1 MLVVLAGFLL
11 VAAVGGLLVALRDR
25 PLWNALRKV
34 RPATP
39 ERLARAAADGHLD
52 GRLVAVTGL
61 AAAGPDG
68 ALRSAVNNEPCVWHH
83 HVVHRRQITRVKTQ
97 RGEAQRRSRR
107 KLVADVTSPAPI
119 VLRAVVPAKRE
130 PVAAAMGPA
139 AGGDDEAMVVAVLP
153 EGMRVHRPI
162 ARRLRILPSLASEPF
177 PAPEILMGQVQQLF
191 WHREWLLRPGAPL
204 FVLGEVR
211 SSKGR
216 VTLAKPERGPHII
229 STRRASALRL
239 RRTAGVLGGF
249 ALAVGGAAA
258 AAILLIAHY
267 A

>member
-52 GRLVAVTGL
+52 GRLVAVAGL
-61 AAAGPDG
+61 ATAGPDG
-68 ALRSAVNNEPCVWHH
+68 ALRSAVNDEPCVWHH

-97 RGEAQRRSRR
+97 RGEVQRRSRR
-107 KLVADVTSPAPI
+107 KLVADVTSHAPI
-119 VLRAVVPAKRE
+119 VLRAVVPAQRE
-130 PVAAAMGPA
+130 PVAAAPGPV
-139 AGGDDEAMVVAVLP
+139 GGDDDAMVVAVLP

-162 ARRLRILPSLASEPF
+162 ARGLRILPSLASEPF

-204 FVLGEVR
+204 VVLGEVR

-239 RRTAGVLGGF
+239 RKTAGVLGGF
-249 ALAVGGAAA
+249 ALAVGGVVA